1 MEILRRPR
9 IMLETSK
16 RLIQQSKTI
25 GFVPTMGAL
34 HKGHLSLFKRARLEN
49 DIVVASIF
57 VNPTQFGPNEDLD
70 KYPRDIEG
78 DLEKLK
84 NEGVD
89 ILFLPDATAMYPDK
103 FKTYLI
109 VEELSDKLCGAF
121 RHNHFRGVA
130 TIVNKLFNIVKPHK
144 VYFGQKDY
152 QQCVIIQRM
161 IEDLNIDT
169 NMIICPTIREED
181 GLAMSSRNSYLSPDE
196 RKAAIIIYKT
206 INETAN
212 LIRSGSTDLS
222 VIRDKMKKMLSQEP
236 LVSEIQ
242 YAGIYDIASL
252 DELIEIK
259 KQNLIAIAIKIGN
272 TRLIDNMIV
281 DIS

>member
-16 RLIQQSKTI
+16 RYIQQGKTI

-57 VNPTQFGPNEDLD
+57 VNPTQFAPNEDLD

-78 DLEKLK
+78 DMEKLK

-89 ILFLPDATAMYPDK
+89 ILFLPDSKAMYSDK
-103 FKTYLI
+103 FKTFVI
-109 VEELSDKLCGAF
+109 VEDLSDKLCGAF

-130 TIVNKLFNIVKPHK
+130 TIVNKLLNIVKPHK

-152 QQCVIIQRM
+152 QQCLIIQRM

-169 NMIICPTIREED
+169 DIILCLTIREED
-181 GLAMSSRNSYLSPDE
+181 GLAMSSRNAYLSPIE
-196 RKAAIIIYKT
+196 RRASTIIYKT
-206 INETAN
+206 LIEASN
-212 LIRSGSTDLS
+212 LIEAASPISD
-222 VIRDKMKKMLSQEP
+222 IKQKMKDMLSEEP

-242 YAGIYDIASL
+242 YAGIYDPESL
-252 DELIEIK
+252 DELLYLK
-259 KQNLIAIAIKIGN
+259 KRNLIAIAIKIGN

-281 DIS
+281 DIA